1 MNDVNEQD
9 VQIEE
14 PKKSGKILQDAR
26 EAKKLSIAEV
36 SAQIRLVRT
45 NIQALETGQ
54 WDQLHGRAYARGYF
68 TSYVKFL
75 ELPEE
80 DMLAMF
86 NREYEMSATEKPLVN
101 NIARIEEKK
110 GFPWLKSIFIII
122 LFSISWFAY
131 QQWQQSEANLED
143 ETSNDLVDNSR
154 QVIESEINEPL
165 LNNSFND
172 SVVEPIISA
181 DELSDSDIEVI
192 TEEEITAEPTEQIE
206 DAVTSVISE
215 EASVEDITVLAE
227 VVATNSVET
236 HVELQFT
243 EECWVNVK
251 DADGQSLLNK
261 LMKANTRAELK
272 GLAPLSVSLGRAS
285 AVSMKVNDT
294 AFDFTPYT
302 SGNVARFI
310 IEGAS

>member
-1 MNDVNEQD
+1 MNDVNEQE
-9 VQIEE
+9 VQIDE
-14 PKKSGKILQDAR
+14 PKSSGKILQEAR

-86 NREYEMSATEKPLVN
+86 NREYEMSASETPSLN
-101 NIARIEEKK
+101 NVALAVEKK
-110 GFPWLKSIFIII
+110 GFPWLKSVFIII
-122 LFSISWFAY
+122 LFVISWFAY

-143 ETSNDLVDNSR
+143 SASNDLVDSS
-154 QVIESEINEPL
+154 QPAIESELIEPL
-165 LNNSFND
+165 QNNSFSD
-172 SVVEPIISA
+172 SVVEPISA
-181 DELSDSDIEVI
+181 SKLNNTDIELAI
-192 TEEEITAEPTEQIE
+192 EETTVEPTEQIE
-206 DAVTSVISE
+206 GAVNSVIGE
-215 EASVEDITVLAE
+215 ETIVEDINTLAE
-227 VVATNSVET
+227 VIATNSVET
-236 HVELQFT
+236 HIELQFT

-261 LMKANTRAELK
+261 LMNANTRADLS

-302 SGNVARFI
+302 SGNVARFT

>member
-1 MNDVNEQD
+1 MNDVNEQE
-9 VQIEE
+9 VQIDE
-14 PKKSGKILQDAR
+14 PKSSGKILQEAR

-86 NREYEMSATEKPLVN
+86 NREYEMSASETPSLN
-101 NIARIEEKK
+101 NVALAVEKK
-110 GFPWLKSIFIII
+110 GFPWLKSVFIII
-122 LFSISWFAY
+122 LFVISWFAY

-143 ETSNDLVDNSR
+143 SASNDLVDSS
-154 QVIESEINEPL
+154 QPAIESELIEPL
-165 LNNSFND
+165 QNNSFSD
-172 SVVEPIISA
+172 SVVEPISA
-181 DELSDSDIEVI
+181 SKLSNTDIELAI
-192 TEEEITAEPTEQIE
+192 EETTVEPTEQIE
-206 DAVTSVISE
+206 GAVNSVIGE
-215 EASVEDITVLAE
+215 ETIVEDINTLAE
-227 VVATNSVET
+227 VIATNSVET
-236 HVELQFT
+236 HIELQFT

-261 LMKANTRAELK
+261 LMNANTRADLS

-302 SGNVARFI
+302 SGNVARFT

>member
-1 MNDVNEQD
+1 MNDVNEQE
-9 VQIEE
+9 VQIDE
-14 PKKSGKILQDAR
+14 PKSSGKILQEAR

-86 NREYEMSATEKPLVN
+86 NREYEMSASETPSLN
-101 NIARIEEKK
+101 NVALAVEKK
-110 GFPWLKSIFIII
+110 GFPWLKSVFIII
-122 LFSISWFAY
+122 LFVISWFAY

-143 ETSNDLVDNSR
+143 SASNDLVDSS
-154 QVIESEINEPL
+154 QPAIESELIEPL
-165 LNNSFND
+165 QNNSFSD
-172 SVVEPIISA
+172 SVVEPISA
-181 DELSDSDIEVI
+181 SKLNNTDIELAI
-192 TEEEITAEPTEQIE
+192 EETTVEPTEQIE
-206 DAVTSVISE
+206 GAVNSVIGE
-215 EASVEDITVLAE
+215 ETIVEDINTLAE
-227 VVATNSVET
+227 VIATNSVET
-236 HVELQFT
+236 HIELQFT

-261 LMKANTRAELK
+261 LMNANTRADLS

-285 AVSMKVNDT
+285 SVSMKVNDT

-302 SGNVARFI
+302 SGNVARFT

>member
-1 MNDVNEQD
+1 MSDVNEQD

-14 PKKSGKILQDAR
+14 PKNSGKILQEAR

-86 NREYEMSATEKPLVN
+86 NREYEMSATEKPSLN
-101 NIARIEEKK
+101 NIALVVEKK
-110 GFPWLKSIFIII
+110 EFPWLKSIFIII
-122 LFSISWFAY
+122 FFVISLFAY
-131 QQWQQSEANLED
+131 LQWQQSEVNVED
-143 ETSNDLVDNSR
+143 NASNDLAGSS
-154 QVIESEINEPL
+154 QQAIESELNEPL
-165 LNNSFND
+165 LNNSFSD
-172 SVVEPIISA
+172 SVVEPISA
-181 DELSDSDIEVI
+181 GKLSDTDIELAI
-192 TEEEITAEPTEQIE
+192 EETTVETTKQIE
-206 DAVTSVISE
+206 GAVNSVISE
-215 EASVEDITVLAE
+215 KAIVEDVSALAK
-227 VVATNSVET
+227 VIATHPAKT
-236 HVELQFT
+236 HIELQFA

-261 LMKANTRAELK
+261 LMKANTRADLN
-272 GLAPLSVSLGRAS
+272 GLTPLSISLGRVS
-285 AVSMKVNDT
+285 AVSSMKVND
-294 AFDFTPYT
+294 AEFDLMPYT